1 MAQAPSS
8 FQRELAAL
16 GAETRNDLLRQVTVW
31 DALRHALGG
40 AIASPK
46 CGSAVCLQVHK
57 SEMRALNKAM
67 KERVATEAANRNV
80 YEVAR
85 DTCKTPDG
93 ESPSGYK
100 AEGSD
105 IVPFKQWQK
114 WYTEQSDGSTC
125 VWQAW
130 QKTAFEEQQAWQ
142 ERLIAEDARMCNLND
157 L

>member
-1 MAQAPSS
+1 MPRFFCRQVHDTCDTTRAGLRIGIQAP
-8 FQRELAAL
+8 A
-16 GAETRNDLLRQVTVW
+16 LLRHV
-31 DALRHALGG
+31 
-40 AIASPK
+40 
-46 CGSAVCLQVHK
+46 
-57 SEMRALNKAM
+57 RALNKAM